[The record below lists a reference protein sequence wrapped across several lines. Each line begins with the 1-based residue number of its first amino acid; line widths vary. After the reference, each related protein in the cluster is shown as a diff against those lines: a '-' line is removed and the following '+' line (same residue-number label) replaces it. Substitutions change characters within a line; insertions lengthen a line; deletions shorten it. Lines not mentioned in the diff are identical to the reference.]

1 MGCDIHPAVEVRRK
15 GVWRYH
21 RPKEPCRWYDPVMY
35 KWDKCKTALPDYFTG
50 RNYTLFAILAD
61 VRNDGLIKPIDTPRG
76 TPSDISVEASRKLSE
91 EHSQT
96 WLSLQDLLDYDIFE
110 PIYYEGIV
118 DEAEYRKMKA
128 SNTGPS
134 TWAGGI
140 FRTGAITVTDT
151 EYEALVAAGG
161 TDPATTYFIKTRWPA
176 YLPED
181 CPALLRITDYLLAL
195 VPKGGTNEDVRMVM
209 DFDS

>member
-21 RPKEPCRWYDPVMY
+21 RSKEPCRWYDPVNY
-35 KWDKCKTALPDYFTG
+35 KWDRCKTALPDYFTD
-50 RNYTLFAILAD
+50 RNYTLFSILAD
-61 VRNDGLIKPIDTPRG
+61 VRNDGLITPIDTPRG
-76 TPSDISVEASRKLSE
+76 TPSDISVEAYRKLSL

-110 PIYYEGIV
+110 PFYYEGV
-118 DEAEYRKMKA
+118 LSAAEYEKLKA
-128 SNTGPS
+128 GEFPVAWS
-134 TWAGGI
+134 GGI
-140 FRTGAITVTDT
+140 WGQGIITVSDAA
-151 EYEALVAAGG
+151 YDALKATG
-161 TDPATTYFIKTRWPA
+161 TFETGKKYHVKTRWPG
-176 YLPED
+176 YLPAA
-181 CPALLRITDYLLAL
+181 CPALLQITDYMLAL